1 MFHNRR
7 GLISAVRRPLV
18 AAAPS
23 GGAFPFDVYG
33 AALWWAGLRA
43 YSSTT
48 AGSAPSLRLLKT
60 SDGTTQG
67 NIGTNATTGALN
79 TGDSFFTDGPPSG
92 TLYSVLRVYDQ
103 LGSGNDL
110 EMGVGSASPY
120 YLVLDGGLP
129 SLELVSDNG
138 FMELTDAA
146 ISSGMPY
153 TISWVGMGTGI
164 TMQAYSDSTATL
176 RVGFNNGDVANIAYA
191 VDGYGE
197 IVTIAAADNVFHACQ
212 FEATG
217 DDNGTI
223 YVDGA
228 SVTNLY
234 YHDQVLGGLVTV
246 GGPEGSK
253 WRESGAWAGSKLSS
267 FAAMNAQQHAVWT
280 DIP

>member
-7 GLISAVRRPLV
+7 QLGIRRPFV
-18 AAAPS
+18 GAAPS

-43 YSSTT
+43 YSSST
-48 AGSAPSLRLLKT
+48 AGSAPSLRLLRT
-60 SDGTTQG
+60 SSSTQG
-67 NIGTNATTGALN
+67 DIGTNATTGVLN
-79 TGDSFFTDGPPSG
+79 TGDSFFSDGPPSG

-110 EMGVGSASPY
+110 EIGSGSALG

-129 SLELVSDNG
+129 SIEWPAAGFLNLIDAVVSS
-138 FMELTDAA
+138 A
-146 ISSGMPY
+146 MPY
-153 TISWVGMGTGI
+153 TISWVGMGTGLI
-164 TMQAYSDSTATL
+164 SSQGYTDSSSTL
-176 RVGFNNGDVANIAYA
+176 RAGFNDEDTPNNAYV

-197 IVTIAAADNVFHACQ
+197 HVSIAAADNVFHACQ

-228 SVTNLY
+228 SATNPY
-234 YHDQVLGGLVTV
+234 YHDQVLGGFVTI
-246 GGPEGSK
+246 GGPAGFK

-267 FAAMNAQQHAVWT
+267 FAAMNAQQLAHWT